1 MGDATDGF
9 QVQHA
14 LAVRAGGLVILVLAA
29 GGAAMS
35 YLSSQARA
43 QEATARNRVAAAS
56 QAVSAWYQDPFG
68 GHGSY
73 RGMTTEAL
81 IEEAPAISSRV
92 HVTVLAGG
100 RAFCLDDEEGS
111 SSAYFVGG
119 NVGRIANLNGARP
132 FTVTLVRSSTTTA
145 AAVCANAS

>member
-1 MGDATDGF
+1 MGDGADEF
-9 QVQHA
+9 EVQHA
-14 LAVRAGGLVILVLAA
+14 LTARILGLVILVLAA

-35 YLSSQARA
+35 YLSGQARA
-43 QEATARNRVAAAS
+43 QEATARNRVEAAS
-56 QAVSAWYQDPFG
+56 QAVGSWYQDPFG

-73 RGMTTEAL
+73 RGLTTEAL
-81 IEEAPAISSRV
+81 IQEAPAISSKV

-111 SSAYFVGG
+111 HSAYFVGG
-119 NVGRIANLNGARP
+119 NVGRVANLNGATP
-132 FTVTLVRSSTTTA
+132 FAVTLVRSSTTTA